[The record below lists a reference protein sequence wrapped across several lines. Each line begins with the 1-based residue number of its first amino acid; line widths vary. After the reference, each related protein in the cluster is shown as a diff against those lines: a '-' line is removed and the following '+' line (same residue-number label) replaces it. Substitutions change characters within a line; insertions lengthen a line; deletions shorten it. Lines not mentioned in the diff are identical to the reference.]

1 MVFSSAVFLF
11 LFLPVVLAVYFL
23 VPSRAAKNVLLLAAS
38 LVFYAW
44 GEPAYVLLMIASMAA
59 NWLFGLKVDQERPNR
74 RLWLAASLVFNL
86 AVLGFFKY
94 EGFLAHN
101 VNAIVGAT
109 VIPDLELPLPIGIS
123 FYTLQ
128 AVSYVIDVYRGH
140 VDHVAHG
147 LQRNALYLGMYIA
160 MFPQLVAGPIVRYS
174 TIEEQVLDRRE
185 DLRGFSQGVRLF
197 AVGLAKKCLLANT
210 AAILADQMLAD
221 GGGVCRSRGRVGRHR
236 RLHVPDILR
245 LQRLFRYGH
254 RPRHDVRLPLLA

>member
-1 MVFSSAVFLF
+1 M
-11 LFLPVVLAVYFL
+11 
-23 VPSRAAKNVLLLAAS
+23 
-38 LVFYAW
+38 
-44 GEPAYVLLMIASMAA
+44 
-59 NWLFGLKVDQERPNR
+59 
-74 RLWLAASLVFNL
+74 
-86 AVLGFFKY
+86 
-94 EGFLAHN
+94 
-101 VNAIVGAT
+101 
-109 VIPDLELPLPIGIS
+109 
-123 FYTLQ
+123 
-128 AVSYVIDVYRGH
+128 SYVIDVYRGH
-140 VDHVAHG
+140 VAP
-147 LQRNALYLGMYIA
+147 QRNALYLGMYIA

-221 GGGVCRSRGRVGRHR
+221 GGVCRSRGRVGRHR

>member
-140 VDHVAHG
+140 VAP
-147 LQRNALYLGMYIA
+147 QRNALYLGMYIA

-185 DLRGFSQGVRLF
+185 DLRGFSSPWGWRRS
-197 AVGLAKKCLLANT
+197 ACWRTPPPSSPTRCWPTGGGLSEPWARGPASSPT
-210 AAILADQMLAD
+210 RSRYSSTSAAIPIWPSASA
-221 GGGVCRSRGRVGRHR
+221 
-236 RLHVPDILR
+236 
-245 LQRLFRYGH
+245 
-254 RPRHDVRLPLLA
+254 